1 MRLDDDFGSK
11 LQKKILGGRRTGS
24 TNAWFG
30 SSGLP
35 ALAFS
40 LRTSPDFPHYPSKS
54 SLNMRLVILALLLCA
69 LAQAQTSASSPDPAY
84 PPLSKAY
91 EYLRAKDYDNAI
103 AFFEK
108 AIAAAP
114 TRPSIRK
121 DLAYTLLKVG
131 EAEAARDQF
140 GEAMR
145 LDHNDTH
152 VALEY
157 AFLCYE
163 TKKQAEARRIFD
175 RIRKTGDPT
184 SAATAEQAF
193 ENIDIPLRTGIE
205 RWTRALELNPGNFS
219 AHDELAELAEQRDE
233 LPLAAEHYLAAW
245 RLLPDRKSVLLDL
258 GRVLKSEKK
267 IEEANAALL
276 AASRGGEPRA
286 AEAARELLPHR
297 YPYVYEFR
305 KALDLDGANIELRRE
320 LAYLLLSMNKTEE
333 SEREFKIITDR
344 APDDLLSAAQLGFL
358 YLARNDRAAAMP
370 LLERVLKGSDPELAN
385 RVRAALQLPQTPSGE
400 PHSANRMATQPADT
414 PTGPA
419 EAKVMAE
426 RSFKAGFLKDAV
438 KYLTIAHEA
447 DPLDF
452 AVMLQLGYAY
462 NMLHDDAQAIR
473 WFALA
478 RDSDDAKISRDAAR
492 AFNNLRPGLAIM
504 RTTTWLFPFYST
516 RWHDMFGYGQ
526 IKTEFKIGKLPFR
539 PYLSTRIVGDT
550 RQTTGGALPQYLSES
565 SFIFG
570 VGIATRYWHGV
581 MGWAEAGEAVS
592 YLGRHP
598 GVGFAM
604 PDYRGGVSF
613 ARGWGHSIRS
623 EKPGLFFETN
633 ADGVFVSRFA
643 NDFLTYSQNRA
654 GFTPRRIAGLQT
666 QVFINAN
673 FTMDDKRQGWANFV
687 EVGPGIRFRWPWMPP
702 SLMFSLNVMHGA
714 YTIPQYGVRK
724 PDFNDIRAGFWYA
737 FTH

>member
-1 MRLDDDFGSK
+1 
-11 LQKKILGGRRTGS
+11 
-24 TNAWFG
+24 
-30 SSGLP
+30 
-35 ALAFS
+35 
-40 LRTSPDFPHYPSKS
+40 
-54 SLNMRLVILALLLCA
+54 MRLVIPALLLCA
-69 LAQAQTSASSPDPAY
+69 LAQAQTSAPSPDPAY
-84 PPLSKAY
+84 APLSKAY
-91 EYLRAKDYDNAI
+91 EFLRAKDYDNAI

-131 EAEAARDQF
+131 ESEAARDQF

-193 ENIDIPLRTGIE
+193 QNIDTPLRTGIE
-205 RWTRALELNPGNFS
+205 RWTKALEMNPGNFS

-233 LPLAAEHYLAAW
+233 LSLAAEHYLAAW

-258 GRVLKSEKK
+258 GRVLKAQNK

-276 AASRGGEPRA
+276 AASRGGETRA

-305 KALDLDGANIELRRE
+305 KALELDSANIELRRE
-320 LAYLLLSMNKTEE
+320 LAYLLLGMNKKEE
-333 SEREFKIITDR
+333 AEREFKIITDR

-370 LLERVLKGSDPELAN
+370 LLERVLKGNDPELAN
-385 RVRAALQLPQTPSGE
+385 RVRAALQLPQAPTGE
-400 PHSANRMATQPADT
+400 PHSANRMIAKPGETV
-414 PTGPA
+414 TGAA

-426 RSFKAGFLKDAV
+426 RSMKAGYLKDAV
-438 KYLTIAHEA
+438 KYLTIAHDA

-462 NMLHDDAQAIR
+462 NMMHDDADAIR

-478 RDSDDAKISRDAAR
+478 RDSDDAKIVDDATH
-492 AFNNLRPGLAIM
+492 AFNNLRPGLAFM

-539 PYLSTRIVGDT
+539 PYISTRIVGDT

-570 VGIATRYWHGV
+570 VGVATRYWHGV

-598 GVGFAM
+598 GVGLAM

-623 EKPGLFFETN
+623 EKPVLFFETN
-633 ADGVFVSRFA
+633 ADGVFVSRFG

-654 GFTPRRIAGLQT
+654 GFTPRHIAGLET
-666 QVFINAN
+666 QIFINAN

-687 EVGPGIRFRWPWMPP
+687 EAGPGIRFRWPWMPP
-702 SLMFSLNVMHGA
+702 SLMFSVNVTHGA
-714 YTIPQYGVRK
+714 YTIPQDGVRK
-724 PDFNDIRAGFWYA
+724 PNFNDIRAGFWYA

>member
-1 MRLDDDFGSK
+1 
-11 LQKKILGGRRTGS
+11 
-24 TNAWFG
+24 
-30 SSGLP
+30 
-35 ALAFS
+35 
-40 LRTSPDFPHYPSKS
+40 
-54 SLNMRLVILALLLCA
+54 MRLVIPALLLCA
-69 LAQAQTSASSPDPAY
+69 LAQAQTSAPSPDPAY
-84 PPLSKAY
+84 APLSKAY
-91 EYLRAKDYDNAI
+91 EFLRAKDYDNAI

-131 EAEAARDQF
+131 ESEAARDQF
-140 GEAMR
+140 GEAVR

-193 ENIDIPLRTGIE
+193 QNIDTPLRTGIE
-205 RWTRALELNPGNFS
+205 RWTKALEMNPGNFS
-219 AHDELAELAEQRDE
+219 AHDELADLAEQRDE
-233 LPLAAEHYLAAW
+233 FALAGEHYLAAW
-245 RLLPDRKSVLLDL
+245 HLLPDRKSVLLDL
-258 GRVLKSEKK
+258 GRVLKAQNK

-276 AASRGGEPRA
+276 AASRGGETRA

-305 KALDLDGANIELRRE
+305 KALELDGANIELRRE
-320 LAYLLLSMNKTEE
+320 LAYLLLGMNKKDEAE
-333 SEREFKIITDR
+333 HEFKIITDR

-385 RVRAALQLPQTPSGE
+385 RVRAALQMPQAPTGE
-400 PHSANRMATQPADT
+400 PHSANRVIAKPGETAA
-414 PTGPA
+414 GAA

-426 RSFKAGFLKDAV
+426 RSMKAGYLKDAV
-438 KYLTIAHEA
+438 KYLNIAHEA

-462 NMLHDDAQAIR
+462 NMLHDDAEAIR

-478 RDSDDAKISRDAAR
+478 KDSDDAQISGDATK
-492 AFNNLRPGLAIM
+492 AFNNLRPGLAFM
-504 RTTTWLFPFYST
+504 RTTTWLFPFFST

-526 IKTEFKIGKLPFR
+526 VKTEFKIGKLPFR
-539 PYLSTRIVGDT
+539 PYLSTRIIGDT

-565 SFIFG
+565 SLIFG
-570 VGIATRYWHGV
+570 VGIATRYWHGM

-592 YLGRHP
+592 YLGSHP
-598 GVGFAM
+598 GVGAAM

-633 ADGVFVSRFA
+633 ADGVFVSRFG
-643 NDFLTYSQNRA
+643 NDFLTYTQNRA
-654 GFTPRRIAGLQT
+654 GFTPRHIAGLET
-666 QVFINAN
+666 QIFINAN

-687 EVGPGIRFRWPWMPP
+687 EAGPGIRFRWPWMPP
-702 SLMFSLNVMHGA
+702 SLMFSVNVMHGA
-714 YTIPQYGVRK
+714 YTIPQDGVRK
-724 PDFNDIRAGFWYA
+724 PNFNDVRAGFWYA